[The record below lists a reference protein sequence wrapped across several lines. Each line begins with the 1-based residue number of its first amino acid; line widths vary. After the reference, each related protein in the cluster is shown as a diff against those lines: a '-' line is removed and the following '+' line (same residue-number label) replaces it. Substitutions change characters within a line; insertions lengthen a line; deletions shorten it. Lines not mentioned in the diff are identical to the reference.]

1 MVMNEE
7 QRASLFASIKTA
19 HIRAIDRLQRSYLH
33 KEVTLINTCKKSRG
47 RAALIKGIII
57 QDGVPLFLC
66 MVLRSGS
73 DIPLNGAPWTRQYR
87 PWGQFVI
94 NEELIP

>member
-1 MVMNEE
+1 MNER
-7 QRASLFASIKTA
+7 QRESLFASIKTT
-19 HIRAIDRLQRSYLH
+19 HLFAIDRLQQAYLH

-73 DIPLNGAPWTRQYR
+73 DIPLNGAPWTRSYR
-87 PWGQFVI
+87 EWEEFVI
-94 NEELIP
+94 NEEPTP